1 MNESESTGN
10 VIVLQLRP
18 GYNLHGRAALV
29 EAKEPEPKNVLKK
42 GERPAK
48 RAVAMANA
56 LMFEHA
62 LLVGRYPSVTEA
74 CKAYGITRRTASR
87 FFRLLNQRP
96 EKIAATLDEMY

>member
-1 MNESESTGN
+1 MNDSTGN

-18 GYNLHGRAALV
+18 GYNLRGRAALV
-29 EAKEPEPKNVLKK
+29 EDKEPEPESVLKK

-62 LLVGRYPSVTEA
+62 LLVGRFPSVTEA
-74 CKAYGITRRTASR
+74 CKAYGITRRTATR
-87 FFRLLNQRP
+87 FFRLLNQSP
-96 EKIAATLDEMY
+96 EQIADTLREKY